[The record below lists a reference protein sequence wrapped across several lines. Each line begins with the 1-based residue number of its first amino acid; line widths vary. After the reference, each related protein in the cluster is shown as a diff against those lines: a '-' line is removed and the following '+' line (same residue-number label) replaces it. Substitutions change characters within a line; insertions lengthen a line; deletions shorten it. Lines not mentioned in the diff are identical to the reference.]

1 VSHDP
6 KQMRPNIGAV
16 CLMVSAADKLA
27 GADLVCSLEIFIEV
41 TKLPTP
47 YLGMT

>member
-1 VSHDP
+1 
-6 KQMRPNIGAV
+6 MRPNIGV
-16 CLMVSAADKLA
+16 IRLMVSAADKPA
-27 GADLVCSLEIFIEV
+27 DADLLGEKNTSLEIFIEV